1 MRNPLVNYTLT
12 RAREADTETVVGLLN
27 GRAEWLAQR
36 GYDQWSEKDPA
47 RATAA
52 TIAAGETWLL
62 VDAQGAA
69 AGTITITTRADRE
82 FWTPEETAVPALYVS
97 KLATPLGLAGQGIGE
112 LLLHAAYL
120 YGQAR
125 RIETL
130 RWDVWRTNI
139 HLQQYYAGVGADLV
153 RTMDVPGRRS
163 GALFEWRHPHG
174 RVWTAGSAQR
184 VRIDAATTAV
194 APVASHREDTTVIL
208 GGSEYPTEGPDHK
221 HQLTGLWWA
230 DAPIIVAPTDVGP
243 TMLVHAGDIWRAD
256 GRPVYGP
263 ALDDLR
269 AGLPYLVQHDGI
281 GRDCAVVITGDV
293 LENSEQLQHH

>member
-27 GRAEWLAQR
+27 GRVEWLAQH

-62 VDAQGAA
+62 VDDQGAA
-69 AGTITITTRADRE
+69 AGTITITTRADRD
-82 FWTPEETAVPALYVS
+82 FWTADEAAVPALYVS
-97 KLATPLGLAGQGIGE
+97 KLATPLELAGQGIGE
-112 LLLHAAYL
+112 LLLHAAYF

-125 RIETL
+125 RVEML

-139 HLQQYYAGVGADLV
+139 HLQQYYAGLGAELV

-163 GALFEWRHPHG
+163 GALFEWRTPHG
-174 RVWTAGSAQR
+174 RVWAAGSAKR
-184 VRIDAATTAV
+184 VRIDAPQATIQQVET
-194 APVASHREDTTVIL
+194 HRVDAWVIL
-208 GGSEYPTEGPDHK
+208 GAEDYPREGPDHK
-221 HQLTGLWWA
+221 HHLTGLWWA
-230 DAPIIVAPTDVGP
+230 DDRIVVAPTDVGP
-243 TMLVHAGDIWRAD
+243 SVLTNPGDGWQIV

-263 ALDDLR
+263 ALDGLR

-293 LENSEQLQHH
+293 LEPSGQLQHH